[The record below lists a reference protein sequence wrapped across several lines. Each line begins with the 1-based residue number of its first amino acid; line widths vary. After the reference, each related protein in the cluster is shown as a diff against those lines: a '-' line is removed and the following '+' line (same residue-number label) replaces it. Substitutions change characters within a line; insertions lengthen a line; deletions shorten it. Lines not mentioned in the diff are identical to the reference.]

1 MLAPR
6 RARPGALAPGR
17 LRLPG
22 ACCTPSRGATS
33 LMSAVSDPQRK
44 GRGEPPERVLNAIPS
59 AAEAPSQQDA
69 EAKLSQRHLDEVL
82 REVLALHALRPLR
95 TASHYDP
102 AALLRVRRGERIA
115 RQTVE
120 GARVENAYELLPYLQ
135 RLRHWLHVRIQQ
147 PTGKPPAIKLRR
159 LPSEEG
165 AAPAPA
171 APAGPR
177 GKRRSGSADDPR
189 QGRAAAAR
197 AEGAEG
203 GAQSPAARR
212 LRIQERSS
220 KPVWRHTAAWEGSV
234 GVQQTYG
241 LRVRYPTLQMAV
253 PVIRVRSGVLG
264 SVSVESRLRLTLSTE
279 GRILSQL
286 WEHDGG
292 LLFSAA
298 LQALSRGHVVQEAG
312 TGGGDA
318 GSAAEAAEAAGATR
332 QVRLLLGLGGTALL
346 GVFGVQLGA
355 SGGF

>member
-1 MLAPR
+1 M
-6 RARPGALAPGR
+6 
-17 LRLPG
+17 
-22 ACCTPSRGATS
+22 
-33 LMSAVSDPQRK
+33 
-44 GRGEPPERVLNAIPS
+44 
-59 AAEAPSQQDA
+59 
-69 EAKLSQRHLDEVL
+69 
-82 REVLALHALRPLR
+82 
-95 TASHYDP
+95 
-102 AALLRVRRGERIA
+102 
-115 RQTVE
+115 
-120 GARVENAYELLPYLQ
+120 
-135 RLRHWLHVRIQQ
+135 
-147 PTGKPPAIKLRR
+147 LRR
-159 LPSEEG
+159 TW
-165 AAPAPA
+165 
-171 APAGPR
+171 
-177 GKRRSGSADDPR
+177 